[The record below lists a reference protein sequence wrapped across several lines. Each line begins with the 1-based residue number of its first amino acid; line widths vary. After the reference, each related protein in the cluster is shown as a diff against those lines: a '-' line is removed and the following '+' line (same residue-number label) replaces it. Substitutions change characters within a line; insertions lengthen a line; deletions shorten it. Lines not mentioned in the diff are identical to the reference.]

1 MNPDQLHAGL
11 VEKGESKARS
21 AAMYTT
27 KDRVRKQ
34 VRAKLVVKFVNAGNT
49 LGKSEQM
56 ALIDPE
62 YIAAC
67 EQAEEAESV
76 AGVAAVHYDAAKAW
90 FEAWRTME
98 STKRAEMTL
107 R

>member
-1 MNPDQLHAGL
+1 MNPAELHKGFI
-11 VEKGESKARS
+11 EKGEAKARH
-21 AAMYTT
+21 AAEFTAQ
-27 KDRVRKQ
+27 DRYRKQ
-34 VRAKLVVKFVNAGNT
+34 VRAKLIVKFVNEGNT
-49 LGKSEQM
+49 LGKSEQL
-56 ALIDPE
+56 ALVDPD
-62 YIAAC
+62 YIEAC
-67 EQAEEAESV
+67 EQAESAESV

>member
-1 MNPDQLHAGL
+1 MNPTDLHKGF
-11 VEKGESKARS
+11 VEKGEAKARH
-21 AAMYTT
+21 AAAFTA
-27 KDRVRKQ
+27 KDRYRKQ
-34 VRAKLVVKFVNAGNT
+34 VRAQLVVKFVNAGNT

-56 ALIDPE
+56 ALVDPD

-98 STKRAEMTL
+98 STKRAEMNL